1 MSRSVALGGELKGRG
16 LIGGRSKPETWFLTG
31 AGLVAA
37 AILLTGM
44 SSLWS
49 LVFAAAVAGMGLL
62 LSWPA
67 PLLGGRSVVALVT
80 EAIYTRVRARQGTN
94 VFDPQTEVDSSA
106 RVAANREHAKA
117 VLAAKKAK
125 QPAPAAPNS
134 AAAPGTG
141 QERSAAL
148 VAAMK
153 RAKERPSS
161 ALAAP
166 LFFGK
171 VQIRQ
176 VPCPD
181 GSMIAVTRHA
191 NTSDTYYSVVFEV
204 EGTSAGAVDADEAED
219 PFIAWGGGFL
229 SVAAR
234 RSHPVS
240 HVQAFTRSVPADMVD
255 HVNWLAKFVD
265 GKVHPDVVASY
276 QHLTLDARRL
286 GEQHRS
292 YVVLRLDKSEAL
304 SRLDRRFAGQEDA
317 RERGIAQE
325 VHTLMAK
332 GVGAGAF
339 RSFRP
344 LDGPMLM
351 ALLAHLQNP
360 YRYDVD
366 ELNVTPA
373 TVFSHLDGSVTREA
387 VVADGRAYTRVGYI
401 PRNGFA
407 GDEIS
412 VRTMNQF
419 VSTIQPSVI
428 HSVSWINKLEDA
440 SISRGK
446 ARRRR
451 ATSVARKRERDKR
464 GRVGDG
470 TEEVLLG
477 ADTQRAMD
485 LKPNSGH
492 HGAEWAA
499 YISFTV
505 DSEEDLYQVSSQIEA
520 QAFDAGIEHI
530 EWLDGKQDLAL
541 AAVMPLGRGIR

>member
-1 MSRSVALGGELKGRG
+1 MARSVALGGELKGRG
-16 LIGGRSKPETWFLTG
+16 LIGGRSKPETWFLIG
-31 AGLVAA
+31 AGLIAA
-37 AILLTGM
+37 AVLLTGM

-49 LVFAAAVAGMGLL
+49 LVFAAAIAGAGLL

-67 PLLGGRSVVALVT
+67 PLLGGRSVIALLT

-94 VFDPQTEVDSSA
+94 VFDPQTEAEAAA

-117 VLAAKKAK
+117 VLAARKAK
-125 QPAPAAPNS
+125 QPAPAAPG
-134 AAAPGTG
+134 AG
-141 QERSAAL
+141 QERPAQL

-153 RAKERPSS
+153 RAKERSS
-161 ALAAP
+161 QALAAP

-181 GSMIAVTRHA
+181 GSMIAVARHA
-191 NTSDTYYSVVFEV
+191 NTADAYYSVVFEV
-204 EGTSAGAVDADEAED
+204 QGKSLGAVESDVAEV
-219 PFIAWGGGFL
+219 PFLSWGAGFL
-229 SVAAR
+229 AQAAR
-234 RSHPVS
+234 RTHPVS
-240 HVQAFTRSVPADMVD
+240 HVQSFTRSVPADMVD
-255 HVNWLAKFVD
+255 HVMWLKDFVD
-265 GKVHPDVVASY
+265 GHVSEEVLRSY
-276 QHLTLDARRL
+276 QQLTTDARRV

-292 YVVLRLDKSEAL
+292 YVVLRFDKSEAL
-304 SRLDRRFAGQEDA
+304 SRLDRRFAGYEDA

-325 VHTLMAK
+325 AHTLMAK
-332 GVGAGAF
+332 GRMGGSF
-339 RSFRP
+339 EDFRP
-344 LDGPMLM
+344 VDGTMLM
-351 ALLAHLQNP
+351 GLLAHLQNP
-360 YRYDVD
+360 YRFDVD
-366 ELNVTPA
+366 AVAVTPE
-373 TVFSHLDGSVTREA
+373 TVFSHLDGSITREA
-387 VVADGRAYTRVGYI
+387 VVADGRAYTRTGYI

-419 VSTIQPSVI
+419 VSTIQPAVV

-440 SISRGK
+440 AISRGK

-464 GRVGDG
+464 GQVGDG
-470 TEEVLLG
+470 TEEVLLS

-505 DSEEDLYQVSSQIEA
+505 ASEEELYQVSSQIEA
-520 QAFDAGIEHI
+520 QAFDAGIERI